1 MNISYNDLRYYL
13 WEKQRDQRV
22 YVLDRMLERACQQ
35 PREMDDLSTRSRF
48 VSDVV
53 LQIVKMMVAEDFVES
68 AKNWFQNF
76 LTCTSWDSIVPS
88 SLSYAQMDDV
98 WIDQDMVDNISGTF
112 AAKLLTPTDL
122 CVLWLAY
129 VYLIWFHELPEQL
142 FLDYPNN
149 YLSDNRLFVIQWPQ
163 TEEPEQESELFNIVH
178 EIFLG
183 LTSYFV
189 DSEARPP
196 LVVILKNFVE
206 FLMARGQQQDEILEL
221 VSPSQFPESLPEI
234 RDLFCQVQMVSFLLT
249 LLFSCRS
256 IKGYPNLTN
265 LVVLG

>member
-1 MNISYNDLRYYL
+1 
-13 WEKQRDQRV
+13 
-22 YVLDRMLERACQQ
+22 MLEKACRQ
-35 PREMDDLSTRSRF
+35 PREQDDMPTRSRF
-48 VSDVV
+48 VLDVV
-53 LQIVKMMVAEDFVES
+53 LQIVKTMVSEDFVES
-68 AKNWFQNF
+68 AKNWLQNF

-98 WIDQDMVDNISGTF
+98 WVDQDMVENTSGTL
-112 AAKLLTPTDL
+112 AAKLLTPTDF

-149 YLSDNRLFVIQWPQ
+149 YLSDNRLFVIQWPRI
-163 TEEPEQESELFNIVH
+163 EESEQENELFNIVH

-183 LTSYFV
+183 LTSYFL

-196 LVVILKNFVE
+196 LVAIVKNFVE
-206 FLMARGQQQDEILEL
+206 FLMARGQQQAEILEL

-234 RDLFCQVQMVSFLLT
+234 RDLFCQVQMVSSFLYCFCHPVGLM
-249 LLFSCRS
+249 LSSQL
-256 IKGYPNLTN
+256 PNCI
-265 LVVLG
+265 VL